1 MNVEFPPFTLD
12 DERHEL
18 RRGDVEVHLSLK
30 AYELLRLLVSERPR
44 ALAKSEIHSR
54 LWPDSYVSDAT
65 LTSLV
70 AEVRHALDEPGRQPR
85 FIRTVHG
92 FGYAF
97 DGDAMP
103 AGDAPATVTG
113 HVPLV
118 WLTCGEADL
127 ALHAG
132 ENILGRDAAVHV
144 CLRGTSVSKRHAR
157 VVVADESVTIE
168 DLGSKNGTFV
178 NDTRIDAPVALGDGD
193 EVRLGTER
201 LTFRSVAR
209 PGSTATVAS
218 EDEKAP

>member
-1 MNVEFPPFTLD
+1 VNVEFGPFTLD

-18 RRGDVEVHLSLK
+18 RRGDREVHLSLK
-30 AYELLRLLVSERPR
+30 AYELLRLLVSEQPR

-70 AEVRHALDEPGRQPR
+70 AEVRHALEEPGRQPR

-97 DGDAMP
+97 DGPAMRS
-103 AGDAPATVTG
+103 G
-113 HVPLV
+113 HEPGTAARAAPLV
-118 WLTCGEADL
+118 WLTCGEADVP
-127 ALHAG
+127 LHEG
-132 ENILGRDAAVHV
+132 ENVLGRDGAVSV
-144 CLRGTSVSKRHAR
+144 CLRSTSVSKRHAR
-157 VVVADESVTIE
+157 IVVADEAVTIE

-193 EVRLGTER
+193 EVRLGRER